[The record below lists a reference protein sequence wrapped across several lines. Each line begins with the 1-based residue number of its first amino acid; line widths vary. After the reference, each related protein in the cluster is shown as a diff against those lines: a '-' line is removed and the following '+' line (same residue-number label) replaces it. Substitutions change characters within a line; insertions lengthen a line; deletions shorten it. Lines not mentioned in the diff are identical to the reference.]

1 MDFPG
6 SPRCSSQAAA
16 QLSCACPA
24 GEQIEPRAPPPS
36 HRLHLE
42 NALENWRTQGRGTTP
57 GQVGYSGE
65 TGLFAVIRRELHF
78 SQAQLSPRDDGTM
91 SEAQSTRSTSSLVPK
106 TSN

>member
-1 MDFPG
+1 MQFPG
-6 SPRCSSQAAA
+6 CGPIVVCMSGRGANRAAGAAA
-16 QLSCACPA
+16 
-24 GEQIEPRAPPPS
+24 S